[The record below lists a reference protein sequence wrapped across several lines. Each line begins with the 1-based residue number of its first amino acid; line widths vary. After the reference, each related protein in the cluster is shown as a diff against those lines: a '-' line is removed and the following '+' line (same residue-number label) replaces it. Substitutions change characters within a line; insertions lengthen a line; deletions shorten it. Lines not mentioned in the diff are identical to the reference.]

1 MYPQRN
7 KIAAALRNGGVALG
21 SLTLLQE
28 PAVGEILG
36 SLGYDFLIIDTEHA
50 AADEQSVLAMV
61 RATEAAGATPLV
73 RVRRVEEKDL
83 LWALDTGAGGLVL
96 PLVETGQ
103 QAAEAVRLTR
113 YPPFG
118 ERTLCSAARA
128 AGHGTVRGDF
138 DRYLAWAAENTTTVA
153 LVETPEG
160 LANLDD
166 ILAADLDVLMLGRA
180 DLSVKLGLGYQPG
193 HPEVEARAIEFVK
206 RVVAAGRVAGMLAYS
221 AEEARR
227 WIGLGVRFVVYSQPE
242 MLLSISYRQAR
253 AEILGAER

>member
-1 MYPQRN
+1 MN
-7 KIAAALRNGGVALG
+7 TAGMGVVSSAIVASG
-21 SLTLLQE
+21 CRRSE
-28 PAVGEILG
+28 PI
-36 SLGYDFLIIDTEHA
+36 
-50 AADEQSVLAMV
+50 
-61 RATEAAGATPLV
+61 
-73 RVRRVEEKDL
+73 
-83 LWALDTGAGGLVL
+83 
-96 PLVETGQ
+96 
-103 QAAEAVRLTR
+103 
-113 YPPFG
+113 
-118 ERTLCSAARA
+118 
-128 AGHGTVRGDF
+128 
-138 DRYLAWAAENTTTVA
+138 A

-180 DLSVKLGLGYQPG
+180 DLSVKLGLGDQPG